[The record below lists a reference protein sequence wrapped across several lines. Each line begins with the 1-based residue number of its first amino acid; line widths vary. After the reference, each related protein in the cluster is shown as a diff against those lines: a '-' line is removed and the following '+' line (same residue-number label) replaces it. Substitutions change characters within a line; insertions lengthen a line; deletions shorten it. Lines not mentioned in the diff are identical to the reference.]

1 MPLVS
6 VLGCGTWFFLIE
18 EQLYWQCRGL
28 LRCHVTLPGAL
39 ATTMEH
45 WDAAAQH
52 FEDALA
58 MNTRMDAR
66 PWLAHTQYA
75 YATMLLARN
84 QPGDHDKATALLDS
98 ALVTARELGMRA
110 LEERLTARM
119 GQTITPLPS
128 AAPSSSTT
136 CPSAKWRCYASSLL
150 AGVTVTLPRRCTSA

>member
-58 MNTRMDAR
+58 MNTRMDA
-66 PWLAHTQYA
+66 WT
-75 YATMLLARN
+75 
-84 QPGDHDKATALLDS
+84 
-98 ALVTARELGMRA
+98 
-110 LEERLTARM
+110 
-119 GQTITPLPS
+119 
-128 AAPSSSTT
+128 
-136 CPSAKWRCYASSLL
+136 L
-150 AGVTVTLPRRCTSA
+150 AGAYPVCLRHHATGP